1 MNALTPIEYSPRPTP
16 VVAALTRIQ
25 SAAARVDHAESTAN
39 LMQQARAMRTMWQAA
54 LREILREYGEDEAG
68 AKSYLRSR
76 DGRMVLTLCGYDPD
90 IDLSRFS
97 LQPIAE
103 RTEAHR
109 MANEPARAARKAAKA
124 AGGYIDNVGRF
135 RSHEVKLPQPGTAG
149 DKVLRA
155 AEKLYKD
162 DQTVNTAAVQRL
174 LPEVPANTIACC
186 LSTWR
191 KYRSSIGWDA

>member
-1 MNALTPIEYSPRPTP
+1 MNAIAHFPSPVPRPTP

-25 SAAARVDHAESTAN
+25 AASRVDHGQSVAD

-54 LREILREYGEDEAG
+54 LRVILAEFDTEAE
-68 AKSYLRSR
+68 ARRYLESK
-76 DGRMVLTLCGYDPD
+76 DGRLVLQFAGFDGAQLDR
-90 IDLSRFS
+90 LS
-97 LQPIAE
+97 LQPLIE
-103 RTEAHR
+103 RAEAHR
-109 MANEPARAARKAAKA
+109 EASAPARAAHKAAKA
-124 AGGYIDNVGRF
+124 VGGYIDKAGRF
-135 RSHEVKLPQPGTAG
+135 RAPDVKLPQPGTAG

-174 LPEVPANTIACC
+174 LPDVPANTIACC

-191 KYRSSIGWDA
+191 KYRSAVGWDA